1 MRFPAGNKSYKV
13 SLIDWSNFDALRY
26 GIYASH

>member
-13 SLIDWSNFDALRY
+13 SLMDLSNFDALRY
-26 GIYASH
+26 AQLND